1 MREARFCAEMDCGGG
16 GRRLESSAMETRT
29 GLGFDAHRFAD
40 GRRMVLG
47 GVEIPHPRG
56 LLGHSDADVLCHAI
70 MDALLGAVGD
80 GDIGMHF
87 PDTDVRW
94 KGACSLDLLKAVG
107 AKLAGRGVRIV
118 HIDSTVLAEKP
129 RIAPHRETM
138 RQAISGALALEL
150 DRVSIKA
157 TTMERMGTIGREEG
171 IVAMAVATVLV
182 PVEATRP
189 RVSRRR
195 KDAEA

>member
-1 MREARFCAEMDCGGG
+1 
-16 GRRLESSAMETRT
+16 METRT
-29 GLGFDAHRFAD
+29 GLGFDAHRFAE

-47 GVEIPHPRG
+47 GVEIAHPRG
-56 LLGHSDADVLCHAI
+56 LLGHSDADVLCHAV

-107 AKLAGRGVRIV
+107 AKLAARGARIV
-118 HIDSTVLAEKP
+118 HIDCTVLAEKP
-129 RIAPHRETM
+129 KIAPHREAM
-138 RQAISGALALEL
+138 RAAMGGVLGLEP

-171 IVAMAVATVLV
+171 IVAMAVATVEV
-182 PVEATRP
+182 PAGKARP
-189 RVSRRR
+189 HVV
-195 KDAEA
+195 